1 VATIDGIRRTA
12 ASTGASVRARTAS
25 SSEAATVPAGRALT
39 VVEPASRT
47 APPSLTSQRSSA
59 DFLAHLIAIDQQ
71 APQTRTRRRAEP
83 AQATLAYRTAFRLA
97 TPVRPPLLSKAY

>member
-12 ASTGASVRARTAS
+12 ASTGAGVRARTTS
-25 SSEAATVPAGRALT
+25 GGETATVAAGRALL
-39 VVEPASRT
+39 VVEPAART
-47 APPSLTSQRSSA
+47 APPSITSQRCSA

-83 AQATLAYRTAFRLA
+83 AQVSLAYQAAGRLT
-97 TPVRPPLLSKAY
+97 TPVRPPLLSKAF

>member
-12 ASTGASVRARTAS
+12 ANNGADVRARTTS
-25 SSEAATVPAGRALT
+25 SGETDTAAAGRALL
-39 VVEPASRT
+39 VVEPAPRA

-71 APQTRTRRRAEP
+71 APQTRTRRRADP
-83 AQATLAYRTAFRLA
+83 AQASLAYRAAGRLTSTA
-97 TPVRPPLLSKAY
+97 RPPRLSKAF

>member
-1 VATIDGIRRTA
+1 VATIDGIRKAA
-12 ASTGASVRARTAS
+12 ASTGAGVRARTTS
-25 SSEAATVPAGRALT
+25 SGETATVPAGRALT

-47 APPSLTSQRSSA
+47 APPSITSHRSSA

-83 AQATLAYRTAFRLA
+83 AQASLAYRAAFRLA
-97 TPVRPPLLSKAY
+97 TPVRPSLLSKAY

>member
-1 VATIDGIRRTA
+1 VATIDGIRKTA
-12 ASTGASVRARTAS
+12 ASTGAGVRARTTS
-25 SSEAATVPAGRALT
+25 NGDAAAAPAGRALL

-47 APPSLTSQRSSA
+47 VPPSITSQRSSA

-83 AQATLAYRTAFRLA
+83 AQASLAYRAAFRLA
-97 TPVRPPLLSKAY
+97 TPVRPPLISKAF